1 MKRNPWY
8 AVLLA
13 ASLLSL
19 AGCGGAAPAA
29 TPNATGEPGMTMAT
43 GQSMAAGESMAPSSG
58 TQQAGNPEHQASPS
72 ASGAAE
78 PSPATQ
84 MICAEETKDNI
95 TRILALQTPP
105 HSVDSWADQI
115 YTCTYHLSD
124 GPLVLTVK
132 ESPDPAAAHTYFD
145 AAQAAD
151 AGNQSIDGLTNL
163 GFPAFSN
170 DRGSVTFLKDS
181 TTLTVDASALPAAV
195 GPHAITPKEFAYE
208 VASTVLACW
217 KEHHS

>member
-13 ASLLSL
+13 ASLVSL

-29 TPNATGEPGMTMAT
+29 TASTASEAGMNMAPS
-43 GQSMAAGESMAPSSG
+43 QSLAAGEGMAP
-58 TQQAGNPEHQASPS
+58 PS
-72 ASGAAE
+72 ASGAAG
-78 PSPATQ
+78 PSSASK
-84 MICAEETKDNI
+84 MICADETKDNI
-95 TRILALQTPP
+95 TGILALQTPP
-105 HSVDSWADQI
+105 HSVDSWADQL
-115 YTCTYHLSD
+115 YTCTYHLVD

-132 ESPDPAAAHTYFD
+132 ESPDPAAARTYFD
-145 AAQAAD
+145 EAQAAE

-181 TTLTVDASALPAAV
+181 MTLTVDGSALPPAV
-195 GPHAITPKEFAYE
+195 GPHAVTPKEFAYE